1 MVISGK
7 VGAEGLSD
15 IKEFALEEG
24 VIASPVCIDGR
35 LLLRSDKHLFCFGEK

>member
-1 MVISGK
+1 VISGK
-7 VGAEGLSD
+7 VTDKGLED
-15 IKEFALEEG
+15 MKEFALEEG